1 MLKYFTVK
9 ILEKKDYIRTLL
21 STNSLPYNIPRSRLC
36 YTRAD
41 DFLIVSFCT
50 DGRAMRSQQLNLA
63 VGRQSSPGLGFV
75 GSNGGD
81 LSPTS
86 NQLARWFSP
95 ELLAQARAGKLP
107 ELGQTNVLSLEE
119 LERLQHASTIVHN

>member
-1 MLKYFTVK
+1 M
-9 ILEKKDYIRTLL
+9 
-21 STNSLPYNIPRSRLC
+21 C
-36 YTRAD
+36 A
-41 DFLIVSFCT
+41 
-50 DGRAMRSQQLNLA
+50 DGRAMRPQQLNVA
-63 VGRQSSPGLGFV
+63 VGRQSSPALGFV

-119 LERLQHASTIVHN
+119 LERLQHASTIVRN

>member
-1 MLKYFTVK
+1 MKQQEISMEGLFV
-9 ILEKKDYIRTLL
+9 
-21 STNSLPYNIPRSRLC
+21 
-36 YTRAD
+36 
-41 DFLIVSFCT
+41 
-50 DGRAMRSQQLNLA
+50 DGRAMRPQPINMP
-63 VGRQSSPGLGFV
+63 VGRQTSSPGLGFM

-107 ELGQTNVLSLEE
+107 DLGQTNVLSLEE
-119 LERLQHASTIVHN
+119 LERLQHASTTVHN

>member
-1 MLKYFTVK
+1 MIIHYMIEFV
-9 ILEKKDYIRTLL
+9 R
-21 STNSLPYNIPRSRLC
+21 
-36 YTRAD
+36 
-41 DFLIVSFCT
+41 T
-50 DGRAMRSQQLNLA
+50 DGRAMRSQQLNMT
-63 VGRQSSPGLGFV
+63 VGRQPSPGLGFV

>member
-1 MLKYFTVK
+1 MSLINHLTFCIVTHNSTCGYYAFVVYTITAHYTVDK
-9 ILEKKDYIRTLL
+9 NT
-21 STNSLPYNIPRSRLC
+21 C
-36 YTRAD
+36 A
-41 DFLIVSFCT
+41 
-50 DGRAMRSQQLNLA
+50 DGRTQMRTQQLNIA
-63 VGRQSSPGLGFV
+63 VGRQPSPGLGFM